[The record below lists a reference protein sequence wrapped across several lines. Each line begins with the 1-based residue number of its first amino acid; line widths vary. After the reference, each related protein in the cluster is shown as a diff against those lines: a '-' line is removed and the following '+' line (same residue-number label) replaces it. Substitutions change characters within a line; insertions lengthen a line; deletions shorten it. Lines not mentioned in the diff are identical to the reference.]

1 MQNSIAVLVG
11 LQLLAALT
19 LLPQAVTQAVSSP
32 DFGVMVVGIASDGE
46 IIAAGVPLSSGP
58 WGTDYITV
66 SHALGVRSK
75 YGLARDGYAR
85 TDAKPVAAC
94 SAQFHSI
101 DVLILRVSEHTNT
114 SVVDWGDPTL
124 LKLGDELLISPRR
137 EFHPNPIAVRFV
149 SLDLR
154 EWTKSQPGVWSAEF
168 RHVMVGDGFSK
179 PGFSGSPWARDGKVY
194 GLHKGSVRPEGQA
207 KWFAVAETATNVSQ
221 CLKLIRYEELIPR
234 Q

>member
-1 MQNSIAVLVG
+1 MQKPISLVLTA
-11 LQLLAALT
+11 QILAAAI
-19 LLPQAVTQAVSSP
+19 LLHPAATESASSL
-32 DFGVMVVGIASDGE
+32 DFGAMVVGIASDEE
-46 IIAAGVPLSSGP
+46 IIAAGVPLTSGT

-66 SHALGVRSK
+66 SHALGVGRI
-75 YGLARDGYAR
+75 YGLVRDGHAR
-85 TDAKPVAAC
+85 AAAKPVAAC

-101 DVLILRVSEHTNT
+101 DVLILRVSAHPNT
-114 SVVDWGDPTL
+114 AVVDWGDPTVL
-124 LKLGDELLISPRR
+124 RPGDEIVIFPRR
-137 EFHPNPIAVRFV
+137 EFYPKPVALRFV
-149 SLDLR
+149 HLDLL
-154 EWTKSQPGVWSAEF
+154 EWTRSEAGVWSSEF